1 MSGYVSRILGTAVS
15 GLNAQQA
22 KIAAAANNISN
33 VNTEGYVR
41 RDVELTVREGFS
53 IAGGVNVGCGVDVSS
68 LIRQT
73 NEYLE
78 KLLRE
83 ANGDFQ
89 SSNIQDEYLDRV
101 ESLFALTD
109 KSTLTIGSA
118 LTDFFSAAGDLAVNP
133 MNTELRAN
141 FIAKTEN
148 LCFALQ
154 NTYNTLAS
162 LQTEADERIVTEI
175 ETVNSI
181 NAQIADLN
189 AKIVGIEAAGGV
201 AADARDQRSALL
213 EKLSEK
219 MSFNVVERGD
229 GSINITLSNGF
240 SIVAGDDFYKLT
252 TVTDVGPGQEPRSLN
267 GGSLNYIVYDYSNG
281 AGTEVV
287 NLTDIISRGT
297 GSLGGLLRVRGSY
310 AIEDN
315 SVDSAFNGKGLLVD
329 YASRVEAITRSLLI
343 DINNKYR
350 ALNGVGVSTA
360 GDLDGNSPDV
370 FGLFTFKNAFD
381 DGNGVVTE
389 GDLEDS
395 MTAANY
401 TNLSS
406 IISIAFSD
414 PSRVA
419 AALADDPNAAVM
431 TFSKGNGANMESL
444 VKEQLT
450 VRNFTLGNFVL
461 SNATYGAS
469 YDELVSKVGNAKSTS
484 LINTSVARGNLTA
497 AQSQRD
503 QQSAVSL
510 DEEFVSLIKYQR
522 AYQASARLLTISD
535 ELLQEV
541 LRTI

>member
-1 MSGYVSRILGTAVS
+1 M
-15 GLNAQQA
+15 
-22 KIAAAANNISN
+22 
-33 VNTEGYVR
+33 
-41 RDVELTVREGFS
+41 
-53 IAGGVNVGCGVDVSS
+53 
-68 LIRQT
+68 
-73 NEYLE
+73 
-78 KLLRE
+78 
-83 ANGDFQ
+83 
-89 SSNIQDEYLDRV
+89 
-101 ESLFALTD
+101 
-109 KSTLTIGSA
+109 
-118 LTDFFSAAGDLAVNP
+118 
-133 MNTELRAN
+133 
-141 FIAKTEN
+141 
-148 LCFALQ
+148 
-154 NTYNTLAS
+154 
-162 LQTEADERIVTEI
+162 
-175 ETVNSI
+175 
-181 NAQIADLN
+181 
-189 AKIVGIEAAGGV
+189 
-201 AADARDQRSALL
+201 
-213 EKLSEK
+213 
-219 MSFNVVERGD
+219 
-229 GSINITLSNGF
+229 
-240 SIVAGDDFYKLT
+240 
-252 TVTDVGPGQEPRSLN
+252 
-267 GGSLNYIVYDYSNG
+267 
-281 AGTEVV
+281 
-287 NLTDIISRGT
+287 
-297 GSLGGLLRVRGSY
+297 GGLLRVRGSY

-350 ALNGVGVSTA
+350 ALNGAGVSTA